1 MKMIT
6 LDGVIIRYVLSTQN
20 RPANRMKRGIIM
32 SSAGTGKPSKAALVF
47 AYLMVYIIW
56 GSTYLGIR
64 FSVETIPP
72 FFSGGARFLCAGT
85 ILFVL
90 RSVMSGYRTAAEG
103 WKNAFYASLLPFVVS
118 YGLITTAE
126 TVVPSSIAALLVALE
141 PLWFCLI
148 GWLFFKGARPSG
160 SHYAGIVLGFLG
172 IFFLVAGDPNADF
185 SFESGYIIWV
195 MMLILSWVTW
205 VTGAFISKNPRIH
218 EDLLMSSGMQM
229 MCGGAVMMLIHFMIS
244 AFTGN
249 YRSMASFSS
258 RSLLALIYLIIF
270 GSLVAYSS
278 FLWLMRVQPANR
290 VATHAFVNPVVA
302 VFLGWF
308 LGGER
313 LTMSM
318 LIATPLI
325 VASVILLIRD
335 PRRDK

>member
-1 MKMIT
+1 
-6 LDGVIIRYVLSTQN
+6 
-20 RPANRMKRGIIM
+20 
-32 SSAGTGKPSKAALVF
+32 
-47 AYLMVYIIW
+47 
-56 GSTYLGIR
+56 
-64 FSVETIPP
+64 
-72 FFSGGARFLCAGT
+72 
-85 ILFVL
+85 
-90 RSVMSGYRTAAEG
+90 
-103 WKNAFYASLLPFVVS
+103 
-118 YGLITTAE
+118 
-126 TVVPSSIAALLVALE
+126 
-141 PLWFCLI
+141 
-148 GWLFFKGARPSG
+148 
-160 SHYAGIVLGFLG
+160 
-172 IFFLVAGDPNADF
+172 
-185 SFESGYIIWV
+185 
-195 MMLILSWVTW
+195 MMLILSGVTW
-205 VTGAFISKNPRIH
+205 VSGAFISKYPRIH

-318 LIATPLI
+318 LIATAPDSSIGHPPDKGIREEINNVPDAGPLC
-325 VASVILLIRD
+325 SDFPCVII
-335 PRRDK
+335 